1 MADSPAKRRKTS
13 PATSVP
19 TDAPATPSRI
29 PVPRKDGA
37 KTTPRRP
44 SFASP
49 TKASLAK
56 HHPQLLNRPSSSGSG
71 SARPG
76 SQGKDLQDVYA
87 KASGETQSTGVPS
100 VITGEERE
108 QYHSNGFTTQENELL
123 VDKGTE
129 TQRATTPSARSAR
142 SVGGGLSA
150 KPKRMSRSPAKQRAK
165 TPVED
170 SNATAQDNY
179 EEINPFQKRGLRRS
193 PVTSQVEAP
202 VQEIQES
209 LNPFR
214 KAGLRRSPMSSQT
227 DAAVPETLDPHRKSG
242 LRRSP
247 VAPTPAFIH
256 EEMPVQ
262 NQSPVETSSTPTG
275 PLLSHAGVAE
285 LLERA
290 LVSESVDVADEVVL
304 PQQPHVSEMTSTAR
318 EQEPVIAIE
327 RPAPSGSQPLAPG
340 TTSKSSK
347 EQAAVTAPE
356 HHPPRARPQSA
367 EATRSNRREE
377 PELPPTPAQRGIPDP
392 VVTTPPIG
400 IHDTPSK
407 RARKNKA
414 LAGKLKSSPLKPRDP
429 PPEEPSKQVTEAAP
443 QLKPEPEKVPKRRK
457 SARFLLPEDPHASK
471 KKARDDLLKELQQLQ
486 ADVALANAE
495 NGRLRQRSESKKT
508 GSGQPAKSD
517 ELLAMLLRAT
527 APETAAK
534 PKPTSIFQSIGSFLP
549 FRPRRRKHA
558 QLPISDKPVPS
569 HLPIALEDPLP
580 YLQVFTPLT
589 FISTITILPS
599 DHNSSEPSNQD
610 LDPPIRQK
618 HVIHAS
624 HPSGLFASRFSMTV
638 DTSTLSITS
647 LDILRLDMNAET
659 ELGTFIRDRARRD
672 GPLGKDVS
680 TVCWAMGRW
689 TEVSIQRARF
699 WCAVENE
706 FGTAQARSTSLSRL
720 RKRKR
725 KRHASVAED
734 EEELNA
740 EGDEAKESSAQ
751 PKWTRKQLL
760 PQIGRTSMELSN
772 EEVELRFEWKIRFD
786 WTGEVDSHIAA
797 IARLPRN
804 CKSPSLTGIR

>member
-1 MADSPAKRRKTS
+1 
-13 PATSVP
+13 
-19 TDAPATPSRI
+19 
-29 PVPRKDGA
+29 
-37 KTTPRRP
+37 
-44 SFASP
+44 
-49 TKASLAK
+49 
-56 HHPQLLNRPSSSGSG
+56 
-71 SARPG
+71 
-76 SQGKDLQDVYA
+76 
-87 KASGETQSTGVPS
+87 

-123 VDKGTE
+123 VDTGTK

-142 SVGGGLSA
+142 SVSGGLSA

-179 EEINPFQKRGLRRS
+179 EEINPFQQRGLRRS

-209 LNPFR
+209 LDPFR
-214 KAGLRRSPMSSQT
+214 KAGLRRSPMNSQA
-227 DAAVPETLDPHRKSG
+227 DAAVQETLDPHRKSG

-275 PLLSHAGVAE
+275 PLPSHAGVAE
-285 LLERA
+285 LLERV
-290 LVSESVDVADEVVL
+290 LGSESVDVADEVVL
-304 PQQPHVSEMTSTAR
+304 PQQPHVSEM
-318 EQEPVIAIE
+318 
-327 RPAPSGSQPLAPG
+327 
-340 TTSKSSK
+340 TSKSSK

-377 PELPPTPAQRGIPDP
+377 PELPPTPAQRGIPDL
-392 VVTTPPIG
+392 VVTTPPTG

-486 ADVALANAE
+486 ADVALANVE
-495 NGRLRQRSESKKT
+495 NERLRQRSESKKS

-558 QLPISDKPVPS
+558 QLPISDKPIPS

-580 YLQVFTPLT
+580 YLQAFTPLT

-599 DHNSSEPSNQD
+599 DHNSSESSNQD

-797 IARLPRN
+797 IARFPRN